1 MLIRGTSHIKIELVA
16 PSLHLRA
23 LASLRSAASKLHVHS
38 AESKRLKGH
47 EEEEE
52 EEDCKR

>member
-23 LASLRSAASKLHVHS
+23 LASLRSAAAKLHVHS
-38 AESKRLKGH
+38 AESKRLKGQ
-47 EEEEE
+47 EEEE